1 MTSAGMGAY
10 GTTLLPAA
18 LALVATVLLAGTG
31 AVPPELEEASAAAR
45 ESLKKTHGPGEAARI
60 DRGVAQ
66 VARYW
71 RPEDGDAAAFRALVE
86 AEFVPHGEPL
96 DAVFDRLQFA
106 LERMDGYFLSMSRDL
121 RRGLDLDLGPLLP
134 LDERLGAFEPAA
146 HLSDD
151 LFGSKLAFVALL
163 NFPLTTLEE
172 RLARGDRWSRR
183 DWAEARL
190 AQRFSTRLP
199 ADVNARLTQAY
210 AEAAR
215 YIAGYNIYMHHVLAA
230 DGRRL
235 FPPGLRLL
243 SHWNLR
249 DEIKARYE
257 DPEGLPKQRLI
268 AAVMDRIVRQ
278 EIPAVAVDNP
288 LVDWTPETGAVVL
301 SSVKDVPAPPGGR
314 AEARPDREPDERYRR
329 WLGVFQAERA
339 TIPFYPDEP
348 TFVDRRFDR
357 GREIPVAEFTALL
370 ESVLASPLADPV
382 GRLVAERLGRPLEPF
397 DIWYGGFK
405 ARGKLGEAELDER
418 TRKRYPTAEAYA
430 ADIPRLLRDLG
441 FSEERARFL
450 AERIAV
456 EPARGSGHAL
466 GPLRREDK
474 AHLRTRVG
482 PQGMDYKGYNIAVHE
497 MGHNVEQVFS
507 MATIDHTLLQG
518 VPNTAFTE
526 ALAFVF
532 QGHDLELLGLGAPD
546 PSAEHLRALDT
557 CWGTREI
564 AAVGLVD
571 IAAWRW
577 LEAHPDATPAQ
588 FREEVVR
595 ISREV
600 WNRHFAPLFGV
611 KDVTLLGIYSHM
623 VDSGLYTP
631 DYPLGHLIA
640 FQIESHFDGLKG
652 PMGAEFERIC
662 RLGNL
667 TPDAWMRQ
675 AVGAPVSA
683 APLLEATARALQAV
697 PKGPQS

>member
-1 MTSAGMGAY
+1 MTYPMLGSYGAV
-10 GTTLLPAA
+10 LWPAA
-18 LALVATVLLAGTG
+18 LALAASVLLADTG
-31 AVPPELEEASAAAR
+31 ATPRGLEQAAAAAR
-45 ESLKKTHGPGEAARI
+45 ESLKKTHGAAEAARI

-71 RPEDGDAAAFRALVE
+71 RAEDGDAAAFRAFVE
-86 AEFVPHGEPL
+86 AEFVPRGEPL
-96 DAVFDRLQFA
+96 DAVFGRLEFA

-134 LDERLGAFEPAA
+134 LDERLGGFEPAA

-151 LFGSKLAFVALL
+151 LFKSQLAFVALL
-163 NFPLTTLEE
+163 NFPLTTLDE
-172 RLARGDRWSRR
+172 RLEGGASWSRR

-199 ADVNARLTQAY
+199 AEVNARLTQAY

-215 YIAGYNIYMHHVLAA
+215 YIADYNVYAHHVFAA

-268 AAVMDRIVRQ
+268 ATVMDRIVRQ
-278 EIPAVAVDNP
+278 EIPAVVVNNP
-288 LVDWTPETGAVVL
+288 LVDWTPETGAVAV
-301 SSVKDVPAPPGGR
+301 SSVKDSPAPAGAR
-314 AEARPDREPDERYRR
+314 AAATPDREPDERYRR
-329 WLGVFQAERA
+329 WLGVFQAEHA

-348 TFVDRRFDR
+348 TFVDRRFNR
-357 GREIPVAEFTALL
+357 GREIPVARFTALL
-370 ESVLASPLADPV
+370 ESVLASPLSERV
-382 GRLVAERLGRPLEPF
+382 GRLVAQRLGRPLEPF

-405 ARGKLGEAELDER
+405 QRGKLSEAELDER
-418 TRKRYPTAEAYA
+418 TRKRYPTPEAYA

-441 FSEERARFL
+441 FSAERAGFL

-466 GPLRREDK
+466 GSLRRDDK

-507 MATIDHTLLQG
+507 MTTIDHTLLQG

-532 QGHDLELLGLGAPD
+532 QAHDLELLGLGAANPEAD
-546 PSAEHLRALDT
+546 HLRALDT
-557 CWGTREI
+557 FWGAREI

-577 LEAHPDATPAQ
+577 LEAHPQATPAE
-588 FREEVVR
+588 FREAVVG

-640 FQIESHFDGLKG
+640 FQIEAHFRGLKG

-662 RLGNL
+662 QLGNL

-683 APLLEATARALQAV
+683 DPLLEATARALQAV
-697 PKGPQS
+697 SKGPAS